1 MSARFFNVYQYLAP
15 AILTPLAYWLWLT
28 EARGDHPTALW
39 MVAVP
44 VLFAY
49 IVPAVGTNVLRVWE
63 INTRLRIGRFRPHHG
78 FVFGSAT
85 ACIAWLVLPALGN
98 VGVAAASKAGF
109 VLGSVLAFWNW
120 LYDVLA
126 LRAGF
131 LCVYT
136 RSYAERRGPDAI
148 AMDYA
153 PPIFGLFGFG
163 YGAAS
168 VLAVPAVQGLGWG
181 AGYWIVLVLS
191 AAACIALSVGGYIV
205 WSYWQFG
212 ESGLASYQTRGEAGE

>member
-1 MSARFFNVYQYLAP
+1 MSRRFFSLYQYLAP
-15 AILTPLAYWLWLT
+15 LVALPLAYWLWL
-28 EARGDHPTALW
+28 ESAGGDHRRAFW

-63 INTRLRIGRFRPHHG
+63 INTRLRLGRFRPHHG

-85 ACIAWLVLPALGN
+85 ACIAWAALPSPEAGGMPAALH
-98 VGVAAASKAGF
+98 AGF
-109 VLGSVLAFWNW
+109 VIGSVLAFWNW
-120 LYDVLA
+120 LYDALA
-126 LRAGF
+126 IRAGF

-163 YGAAS
+163 YGASA
-168 VLAVPAVQGLGWG
+168 VLAAPLLAAPGW
-181 AGYWIVLVLS
+181 S
-191 AAACIALSVGGYIV
+191 AAYWLALAGAVAASIALSVGGYV
-205 WSYWQFG
+205 AWSYGRFG
-212 ESGLASYQTRGEAGE
+212 ESGLRTYQCERPK